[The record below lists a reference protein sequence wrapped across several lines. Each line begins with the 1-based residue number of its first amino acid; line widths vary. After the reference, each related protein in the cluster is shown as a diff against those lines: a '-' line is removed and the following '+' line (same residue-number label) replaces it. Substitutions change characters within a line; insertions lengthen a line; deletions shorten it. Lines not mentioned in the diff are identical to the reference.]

1 MTERAIF
8 GVAPAPAQL
17 DHMTRNEADT
27 AFRKRVRTIF
37 DWLPPAPQT
46 RILEAGCGRGFYL
59 RMYRHLSACPLV
71 GVELDRAI
79 LHKARQNVR
88 SLAGVWINQADITQ
102 LPFAN
107 RSFDGAILSEV
118 LEHIADDAAA
128 LRELW
133 RVLKPG
139 GRLAITVPNADYPF
153 FWDPINKTLEAL
165 FGRPIRSGPLAG
177 IWANHL
183 RLYDREELRERV
195 EAAGFRVRAER
206 AFTHHSFPF
215 QHNLVYG
222 LGKPVLDSGLLPAS
236 LTQAAD
242 RAAFDRPDGSAL
254 NPLRWAIR
262 LLHWFDRHNS
272 LAEPAGRTTVNLAV
286 LAEKSAQEKPAQ
298 SRGRSTQRDSRTERS
313 TALMIS

>member
-1 MTERAIF
+1 MTERARF
-8 GVAPAPAQL
+8 GEAPSPAQL

-37 DWLPPAPQT
+37 EWLPPAPQT

-59 RMYRHLSACPLV
+59 RMYRHWSACPLV
-71 GVELDRAI
+71 GVELDREI
-79 LHKARQNVR
+79 LQKARQNVR
-88 SLAGVWINQADITQ
+88 SLAGVSLHRADITR
-102 LPFAN
+102 LPFASG
-107 RSFDGAILSEV
+107 SFDGVILSEV

-139 GRLAITVPNADYPF
+139 GRAAITVPNADYPF

-177 IWANHL
+177 IWAKHV
-183 RLYDREELRERV
+183 RLYERAELRTHV
-195 EAAGFRVRAER
+195 EEAGFAVRAVR

-222 LGKPVLDSGLLPAS
+222 LGKPLLESGLLPAG
-236 LTQAAD
+236 LAQAAD
-242 RAAFDRPDGSAL
+242 RNAFDRPDGSAL

-262 LLHWFDRHNS
+262 LLHWFDRHNA
-272 LAEPAGRTTVNLAV
+272 LDEPAGRTTVNLA
-286 LAEKSAQEKPAQ
+286 LLGEKPAG
-298 SRGRSTQRDSRTERS
+298 SSEG
-313 TALMIS
+313 